1 MPYPQTFYPRNLGA
15 GGYGGGGPSLYGR
28 ATGRPFPELE
38 YGRFGA
44 NPPGVSVAGAP
55 NRMPQDPTDN
65 NTPEIASEEARLRA
79 SNAGSSAAISA
90 TNAAAAASRAGSTA
104 QLHSLQEPF
113 FAAEAVRKSA
123 QAAAGIPRDAS
134 PSMAAGQ
141 LGTAATS
148 GITDPVDAQMAKD
161 RMGLTPLISPGTS
174 PEQTN
179 LAVASALRTAQAGK
193 AGAETSAVQGAYDA
207 GRAPAPM
214 PATFAPGATPPPPAP
229 MNGGGNLQPTVP
241 RLSTA
246 GLPSQPPA
254 PTAAPIPPP
263 NPESAKVAYSSTANP
278 GGPSY
283 SVAAGRVPT
292 IPASSPP
299 SSPNAGRPNPLPS
312 PFVSTQR
319 GKRMKAG
326 MASY

>member
-15 GGYGGGGPSLYGR
+15 GGYGVGGPSLYGR

-65 NTPEIASEEARLRA
+65 NAPEISAEEARLRA
-79 SNAGSSAAISA
+79 ANAGSSAANAA
-90 TNAAAAASRAGSTA
+90 TNAAAAASRAASTT
-104 QLHSLQEPF
+104 QLHDQQQPF
-113 FAAEAVRKSA
+113 FAAETVRKNA

-141 LGTAATS
+141 LGNAATA
-148 GITDPVDAQMAKD
+148 GITDPVDAQMAKE
-161 RMGLTPLISPGTS
+161 RMGLTPLISPGTN

-193 AGAETSAVQGAYDA
+193 AGAETTAVQGAYDA
-207 GRAPAPM
+207 GRTPM

-229 MNGGGNLQPTVP
+229 MNGAGNLQPTMP
-241 RLSTA
+241 RLPTA
-246 GLPSQPPA
+246 GVPSQPPA
-254 PTAAPIPPP
+254 PSPAPIQPP
-263 NPESAKVAYSSTANP
+263 NPESAKVAYSTTANP

-283 SVAAGRVPT
+283 NVAAGRVPT

-319 GKRMKAG
+319 GKKVKAG
-326 MASY
+326 MATY